1 MTIRRTTLGADS
13 DDLAL
18 LEHEARR
25 RGVSLA
31 QILREMVSREAGAL
45 RASNR
50 PRFGVARGATGAAAA
65 ASRDELAPLRE
76 RPGRS

>member
-18 LEHEARR
+18 LEHEAHR

-31 QILREMVSREAGAL
+31 QVLREMVSREADAL
-45 RASNR
+45 RASKR
-50 PRFGVARGATGAAAA
+50 PRFGVARSATGAAAA
-65 ASRDELAPLRE
+65 ASRDEQAPLGE

>member
-18 LEHEARR
+18 LGHEARR

-31 QILREMVSREAGAL
+31 QVLREMVSREADAL

-50 PRFGVARGATGAAAA
+50 PRFGVARSATGAAAA
-65 ASRDELAPLRE
+65 ASRDEQAPLRE
-76 RPGRS
+76 RSGRS